1 MGEECF
7 YDQKPPVFLMF
18 SQVAQDGMLA
28 CTTVNIV
35 YTECFPKSS
44 LTLGDHFM
52 MHSTANGEEYNEHSP
67 GLTPHLRHCL

>member
-1 MGEECF
+1 MMGEEYF

-35 YTECFPKSS
+35 YTECFP
-44 LTLGDHFM
+44 
-52 MHSTANGEEYNEHSP
+52 
-67 GLTPHLRHCL
+67 